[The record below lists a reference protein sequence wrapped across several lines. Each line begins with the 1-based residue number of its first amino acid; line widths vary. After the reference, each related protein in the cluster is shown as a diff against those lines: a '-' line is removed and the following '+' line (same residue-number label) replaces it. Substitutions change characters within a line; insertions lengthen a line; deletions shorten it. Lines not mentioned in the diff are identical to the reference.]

1 MAFLF
6 EIKNNA
12 VIPKAEALMLPEIKK
27 IWDKDASA
35 SKKKALDTFA
45 YIEFIS
51 SSLKSNPYSGYPLKK
66 RKEILGKLYFN
77 DPDYTPNEDIREAL
91 ALIEEFQTN
100 GSLTY
105 SYYSAAKAAAEKMK
119 DFFNTVDLTEKNKMG
134 LPIYKPKELTSAL
147 LDSDKVLENLRNLEE
162 KVQKEMFGKEIERI
176 RADKTISIFAKV
188 ESFND

>member
-27 IWDKDASA
+27 IWDKDTST

-66 RKEILGKLYFN
+66 RKEILANYISMTQIIHLM
-77 DPDYTPNEDIREAL
+77 R
-91 ALIEEFQTN
+91 
-100 GSLTY
+100 
-105 SYYSAAKAAAEKMK
+105 
-119 DFFNTVDLTEKNKMG
+119 
-134 LPIYKPKELTSAL
+134 IYGRLS
-147 LDSDKVLENLRNLEE
+147 R
-162 KVQKEMFGKEIERI
+162 
-176 RADKTISIFAKV
+176 
-188 ESFND
+188 

>member
-1 MAFLF
+1 
-6 EIKNNA
+6 
-12 VIPKAEALMLPEIKK
+12 
-27 IWDKDASA
+27 
-35 SKKKALDTFA
+35 
-45 YIEFIS
+45 
-51 SSLKSNPYSGYPLKK
+51 
-66 RKEILGKLYFN
+66 
-77 DPDYTPNEDIREAL
+77 
-91 ALIEEFQTN
+91 
-100 GSLTY
+100 
-105 SYYSAAKAAAEKMK
+105 MK